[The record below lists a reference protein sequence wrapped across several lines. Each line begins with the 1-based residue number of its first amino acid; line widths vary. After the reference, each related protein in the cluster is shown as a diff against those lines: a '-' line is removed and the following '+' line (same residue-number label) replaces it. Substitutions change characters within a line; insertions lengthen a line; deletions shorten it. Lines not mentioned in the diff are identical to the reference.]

1 LYSPF
6 IQSTKKHKGYSKIDG
21 IPCLYCL
28 KFYVLIQSIANSIV
42 LEEESDEKPSSHYE
56 IYLEAMKECGA
67 EISKIGGFLK
77 SVTTSQ
83 IPKI

>member
-1 LYSPF
+1 
-6 IQSTKKHKGYSKIDG
+6 
-21 IPCLYCL
+21 
-28 KFYVLIQSIANSIV
+28 

-77 SVTTSQ
+77 SVTTSH